1 MMTTLLWVGEKSCF
15 FVNLREAFGVLN
27 DEGVIYIY
35 IYIYSIKTLIIVLF
49 VNNKLA
55 MRLSRL

>member
-35 IYIYSIKTLIIVLF
+35 IYIYIYIV
-49 VNNKLA
+49 
-55 MRLSRL
+55 